1 MDGRS
6 SLLVALTAIVSLSG
20 CAHTHLRWNTTHQAR
35 TLTDIYEQQVLDN
48 LARFVVE
55 PGALPSFAYPN
66 AGGADVADNGSIGGD
81 TGWDPFGFVSQ
92 SLSLGAGRQTS
103 ESWTLEPIYDVRRLE
118 LMRCA
123 YQHSLFSAGL
133 NPNFSACPDCDKI
146 QRTFYLGAPS
156 GSYGTPDVLGTWTAA
171 TGRTTPAC
179 FEAVRW
185 LGVGDKK
192 CVPKE
197 KCLKVG
203 HYCGTYVWVCPG
215 GQDELT
221 KLTLTIL
228 DYAFVTSATP
238 PEPPPTPMKVVTWYF
253 KDGAA
258 STASEATRE
267 VQAVVPFDSTVQPPT
282 ASVEGELAPFSA
294 HSPELLTT
302 PEVGGT
308 AAPSVMPPP
317 ILPQPNIGYGALQ
330 FDLQRQYLTPSQQM
344 RQFQQ

>member
-1 MDGRS
+1 MDGRRPA
-6 SLLVALTAIVSLSG
+6 VFALNVMVMLSG

-66 AGGADVADNGSIGGD
+66 AGGADVSDNGTIGGD

-123 YQHSLFSAGL
+123 YQHALFSAGL
-133 NPNFSACPDCDKI
+133 NATFSACPDCDKI
-146 QRTFYLGAPS
+146 QRTFYLGAPN
-156 GSYGTPDVLGTWTAA
+156 GSYGTPNTLATWAAA

-179 FEAVRW
+179 FVSIRW

-192 CVPKE
+192 CVPKD
-197 KCLKVG
+197 KCVKAG

-228 DYAFVTSATP
+228 DYAFVPSATP
-238 PEPPPTPMKVVTWYF
+238 PPPDMTNMKEVTWYF
-253 KDGAA
+253 KDGVASNSNEA
-258 STASEATRE
+258 TTEVRAVIPFGSTATPNE
-267 VQAVVPFDSTVQPPT
+267 VPSMAPTGEPIRGTEGPTV
-282 ASVEGELAPFSA
+282 L
-294 HSPELLTT
+294 
-302 PEVGGT
+302 
-308 AAPSVMPPP
+308 PPP

-330 FDLQRQYLTPSQQM
+330 FDLQRQYLTPPQQS
-344 RQFQQ
+344 RQFQQFRSP